1 MFLSYICDQ
10 LCKLSIPLNRAK
22 ERRDGFDPN
31 QKPAAAAGG
40 EDGEGEEKDEESEA
54 PRRGSK
60 GGDHG
65 PKGAPAH
72 AAGGYR
78 AVAPGMDTNAIFL
91 FLHFL
96 KLGSCTVKNFPRG

>member
-1 MFLSYICDQ
+1 MFLLYNCDQ
-10 LCKLSIPLNRAK
+10 LCQLSIPLNRAK

-91 FLHFL
+91 FL
-96 KLGSCTVKNFPRG
+96 NFRN